1 MILFGK
7 GKTSPTI
14 QLEQVKELQ
23 NEVANL
29 MKENADLRDTI
40 NNMTFNDNSELFS
53 VSTKSDNFYGR
64 ITVREV
70 CQLLPNIVG
79 LDDKKINFAYEVVE

>member
-1 MILFGK
+1 MNLKFGRTK
-7 GKTSPTI
+7 SSLLDTKV
-14 QLEQVKELQ
+14 QELQ
-23 NEVANL
+23 NEVVNL

-40 NNMTFNDNSELFS
+40 NKMSFNDNTDLFS
-53 VSTKSDNFYGR
+53 VSRKSDNFYGR

-79 LDDKKINFAYEVVE
+79 LDDKKINFAYEVIE

>member
-1 MILFGK
+1 MLKFGK
-7 GKTSPTI
+7 AKTIS
-14 QLEQVKELQ
+14 LENRIGDLEL
-23 NEVANL
+23 EVENL